1 MERFDGT
8 GVALVTP
15 FDEDLRID
23 EESLRRLVEYV
34 IEGGVDF
41 LVALGTTAESA
52 TLSAEEK
59 ARVVRVIAEANRGR
73 LPILAGIGGNN
84 TAEVVRQIVPYQ

>member
-1 MERFDGT
+1 MKRFDGT

-15 FDEDLRID
+15 FDEELQVD
-23 EESLRRLVEYV
+23 EISLRCLVEHV

-52 TLSAEEK
+52 TLSKEEK
-59 ARVVRVIAEANRGR
+59 ARVVRIIAEANRGR
-73 LPILAGIGGNN
+73 
-84 TAEVVRQIVPYQ
+84 